1 MSDQR
6 PVQAIP
12 LISRALLVRRG
23 ELPGLVGGFA
33 FFFCLLCSYYV
44 LRPVRDEMGIR
55 GGVEN
60 LEWLFTGTFV
70 LMLGAVP
77 LYGWLA
83 SRFSRRRLV
92 PTVYGF
98 FIACMAGFAVW
109 LESGL
114 TPAWAARAF
123 FLWLSVFN
131 LFVVSIFWSLMA
143 DLFDNEQAKR
153 LFGAIAA
160 GGSVGAI
167 AGPGLTA
174 ALAERLGPSGLLPIA
189 AAVLAATLP
198 CLWVLVRWQDRHG
211 HGGQEQGAA
220 LGGRVLDG
228 LRSVLGSR
236 YLQGV
241 GGFIWL
247 YTTLATFLYFAQAGI
262 VADTFGD
269 TGSRTAAFAWIDL
282 ATNTL
287 TVGAQ
292 LFVAARLIRAVGLPA
307 TLALVPA
314 LLVGGFLVLAAAP
327 VFAAIAAVQVV
338 RRAGNYALAR
348 PGREMLFTPLSRSEK
363 YKAKNVVD
371 TLIYRGG
378 DAIAGWLYAG
388 LGGLG
393 LAVPGVALVAVPI
406 SGAWAVLGW
415 WLGRAR
421 DARVA
426 EQAADEGGITPASA
440 AAK

>member
-1 MSDQR
+1 MAADR
-6 PVQAIP
+6 PFQAIP

-23 ELPGLVGGFA
+23 ELPGLIGGFV
-33 FFFCLLCSYYV
+33 FFFCLLASYYV

-55 GGVEN
+55 GGVDN

-70 LMLGAVP
+70 LMLGVVP

-83 SRFSRRRLV
+83 SRFPRRRLV
-92 PTVYGF
+92 PVVYGL
-98 FIACMAGFAVW
+98 FIACMGGFAVW
-109 LESGL
+109 LESGVA
-114 TPAWAARAF
+114 PAWAARAF

-160 GGSVGAI
+160 GGTAGAI
-167 AGPGLTA
+167 AGPTLTSL
-174 ALAERLGPSGLLPIA
+174 LAERLGPAGLLPIA
-189 AAVLAATLP
+189 AGVLALTLP

-211 HGGQEQGAA
+211 HAGAGGAPA

-228 LRSVLGSR
+228 VRAVAGSR

-247 YTTLATFLYFAQAGI
+247 YTTLATFLYFAQAEI
-262 VADTFGD
+262 VAEAFAD
-269 TGSRTAAFAWIDL
+269 TGARTAAFAWIDL

-287 TVGAQ
+287 TLGGQ
-292 LFVAARLIRAVGLPA
+292 LFLAARLIRAIGLPA
-307 TLALVPA
+307 TLGLVPT
-314 LLVGGFLVLAAAP
+314 LLMGGFLVLAAAP

-348 PGREMLFTPLSRSEK
+348 PGREMLFTPLTRSEK

-393 LAVPGVALVAVPI
+393 LGVPGVALVAVPI

-421 DARVA
+421 DTRVA
-426 EQAADEGGITPASA
+426 DQDA
-440 AAK
+440 AAPAVSGAAP

>member
-1 MSDQR
+1 MPTDR
-6 PVQAIP
+6 PAQAIP
-12 LISRALLVRRG
+12 LFSRALLVRRG
-23 ELPGLVGGFA
+23 ELPGLVGGFL
-33 FFFCLLCSYYV
+33 FFFCLLASYYV

-83 SRFSRRRLV
+83 SRFPRRRLV
-92 PTVYGF
+92 PVVYGL

-160 GGSVGAI
+160 GGSAGAI
-167 AGPGLTA
+167 AGPALTSVLA
-174 ALAERLGPSGLLPIA
+174 ARIGPAGLLPIA
-189 AAVLAATLP
+189 AGVLALTLP
-198 CLWVLVRWQDRHG
+198 CLWALVRWQDRHG
-211 HGGQEQGAA
+211 HAGAGDRAA

-228 LRSVLGSR
+228 VRAVAGSR

-247 YTTLATFLYFAQAGI
+247 YTTLATFLYFAQAEI
-262 VADTFGD
+262 VADAFAD
-269 TGSRTAAFAWIDL
+269 TGTRTAAFAWIDL
-282 ATNTL
+282 ATNSLTL
-287 TVGAQ
+287 VGQ
-292 LFVAARLIRAVGLPA
+292 LFVAARLIRVAGLPT

-314 LLVGGFLVLAAAP
+314 LLMGGFLVLAAAP
-327 VFAAIAAVQVV
+327 VFAAIAAVQIA

-348 PGREMLFTPLSRSEK
+348 PGREMLFTPLTRSEK

-393 LAVPGVALVAVPI
+393 LGVPGVALVAVPV
-406 SGAWAVLGW
+406 SGAWAALAW

-426 EQAADEGGITPASA
+426 AQETPAPASA
-440 AAK
+440 GAAQ